1 MLDQLDSPY
10 FVVITSG
17 TKTTEGAE
25 LKIVDLGMDGNTL
38 QIVVEEKDATGLSF
52 TSPYAPTCMV
62 ELDHMPG
69 DILIHST
76 SGKEF

>member
-1 MLDQLDSPY
+1 M
-10 FVVITSG
+10 
-17 TKTTEGAE
+17 
-25 LKIVDLGMDGNTL
+25 GMDGNTL
-38 QIVVEEKDATGLSF
+38 QILVEEKDATGLSF

-76 SGKEF
+76 SGKEFKLITPD